1 MNVDVAIAGR
11 RYTLTCREGEAD
23 HLRDLA
29 AHLDAKAAELGT
41 ALGTL
46 SEPRLLL
53 MAGLLVADELFE
65 LRAAPGGAP
74 PDLSRLA
81 ELTARAEALAAAM
94 SDA

>member
-1 MNVDVAIAGR
+1 MNVDVTVAGR
-11 RYTLTCREGEAD
+11 RYTLTCRDGEAD

-41 ALGTL
+41 ALGTM

-65 LRAAPGGAP
+65 LRKSGPA
-74 PDLSRLA
+74 PDLTRFA
-81 ELTARAEALAAAM
+81 ELTARAEALAGAL
-94 SDA
+94 